1 MFELVTHIPLMLAQA
16 APIASPVESFYEILL
31 HNGLMGG
38 AVALLIFL
46 LIKRDRDLQNSQEG
60 RLTDAKTL
68 AELVKNHTAAMV
80 ASNASNEERNR
91 ALEVSSRAAEK
102 SVVVIDQ
109 LVKEIEE
116 LKSEVKTK
124 PH

>member
-1 MFELVTHIPLMLAQA
+1 MFDIVPIILAA
-16 APIASPVESFYEILL
+16 TDTVPADFNPVSAFYQQLL

-60 RLTDAKTL
+60 RLNDTKAV
-68 AELVKNHTAAMV
+68 AELIKNHTAAIV
-80 ASNASNEERNR
+80 ASNASNEERTR

-102 SVVVIDQ
+102 NIVLLDQ
-109 LVKEIEE
+109 LVKVIEE
-116 LKSEVKTK
+116 LKTIIMKGDK
-124 PH
+124 